1 MPDPL
6 PPEAPVP
13 RVTLSLAAIVSARAL
28 MIAITGQEKKDVL
41 ERAISEGAGSTLPI
55 GRVLAETEL
64 PVDIH
69 WSL

>member
-1 MPDPL
+1 
-6 PPEAPVP
+6 
-13 RVTLSLAAIVSARAL
+13 LSLAAIVSARAL